1 MVADVAVGC
10 GGYPTTPTLLAVMR
24 VHLDTDFGGDTDDAC
39 ALAYLL
45 GRADVELVGV
55 TTVADVDGR
64 RAAYA
69 RHLIGLAGREVPVAA
84 GAALSLTTGERAEPE
99 HDDWPACVVSAEP
112 AGAALNLLD
121 RSITAGATVIGIG
134 PFTNLAL
141 YETSRP
147 GRLPAPIL
155 MAGYA
160 DPPGPGL
167 PAWGPEMDFNNQWD
181 RRAYEIMLGAEPTLV
196 TLTATLTTWVRRAD
210 LPRLRAAGSVGA
222 LLADQIE
229 AHGARWG
236 RPDGAALPDDLLNF
250 QYDPAACAV
259 ALGWPGVT
267 TEQTLLVLRP
277 DGSLARDPAGQP
289 ARLVTA
295 IDGAAFADHWL
306 TTVETLAS

>member
-1 MVADVAVGC
+1 
-10 GGYPTTPTLLAVMR
+10 MR
-24 VHLDTDFGGDTDDAC
+24 IHLDTDFGGDTDDAC

-45 GRADVELVGV
+45 GRSDVDLVGV
-55 TTVADVDGR
+55 TTVADADGR

-69 RHLIGLAGREVPVAA
+69 RHFIGLAGQEVPVAA
-84 GAALSLTTGERAEPE
+84 GAALSLTTGERADPE
-99 HDDWPACVVSAEP
+99 HDDWPACAASAEP

-121 RSITAGATVIGIG
+121 RSIGAGATVIGVG

-147 GRLPAPIL
+147 GRLPAPTL

-181 RRAYEIMLGAEPTLV
+181 RRAYEIVLGTGPTLV
-196 TLTATLTTWVRRAD
+196 TLTATLTTYVRSAD
-210 LPRLRAAGSVGA
+210 LPRLRAGGPVGA
-222 LLADQIE
+222 LLADQIA
-229 AHGARWG
+229 AHGARWD
-236 RPDGAALPDDLLNF
+236 RPNAIALPDDLLNF

-259 ALGWPGVT
+259 ALGWPGVAIEET
-267 TEQTLLVLRP
+267 RLVLRP
-277 DGSLARDPAGQP
+277 DGSLAREPGGQP

-295 IDGAAFADHWL
+295 IDGDAFAEHWL
-306 TTVETLAS
+306 TTVETLAG

>member
-1 MVADVAVGC
+1 
-10 GGYPTTPTLLAVMR
+10 MR

-45 GRADVELVGV
+45 GRADVDLLGV
-55 TTVADVDGR
+55 TTVADADGR

-69 RHLIGLAGREVPVAA
+69 RHLIWLAGREVPVAA

-99 HDDWPACVVSAEP
+99 HDDWPACVATPEP
-112 AGAALNLLD
+112 AGAALTLLD
-121 RSITAGATVIGIG
+121 RSIAAGATVIGIG

-147 GRLPAPIL
+147 GRLLAPTL

-167 PAWGPEMDFNNQWD
+167 PDWGPEMDFNNQWD
-181 RRAYEIMLGAEPTLV
+181 RRAYEIVLGTGPTLV
-196 TLTATLTTWVRRAD
+196 TLTATLATWVRRAD
-210 LPRLRAAGSVGA
+210 LPRLRAGGPVGA

-259 ALGWPGVT
+259 ALGWPGRI
-267 TEQTLLVLRP
+267 TEETRLVLRP
-277 DGSLARDPAGQP
+277 DGSLARDPAGRP
-289 ARLVTA
+289 ALLVTA
-295 IDGAAFADHWL
+295 IDGAAFAEHWL
-306 TTVETLAS
+306 TTISALAG